1 MTNQNGAETAAVAAD
16 DSCTHAALALADHHF
31 DNGRIAEAL
40 RAYQDVLATQPCH
53 LHALHRTALAHF
65 RGAERALAR
74 DYLERALNVAPQH
87 ADLWEQ
93 RGLIA
98 ALAGEHVAAE
108 AFYHRAIALTGGTA
122 SLHRNLGD
130 VLKLA
135 GRRAEACAHYEK
147 ALGFDPALHHAVHR
161 LAMFSLEDGRHADA
175 VDYLRRAWTLGAAR
189 LADGIELIKALSHLG
204 RTDEADAQI
213 ARMRTTFAADP
224 RALDEL
230 AFHLNELHRYEK
242 AYAVATQGLA
252 MDAARA
258 GLHHNA
264 AYASNMLGDHTRM
277 RQHSVEAARLMP
289 DDAHLQFNVA
299 VSLLRD
305 GEFQEGWRHYRWHE
319 RLPQNSTL
327 VQPGFPEWSGEPVA
341 GRRFLLVGEQ
351 GLGDQIQSLRYA
363 RWLQRQGATAD
374 VWVSEALGD
383 AAACA
388 SGVSRV
394 WTELPAGPYDYWCR
408 MFRFP
413 EHMKLTTS
421 MLPLAMPYLS
431 ASSEVIGRWRERI
444 AGSTSV
450 TRAISANARKRR
462 VALVWA
468 GNPDYEFDRYRSI
481 ALRVLHPVL
490 ARSDVAWFALQKG
503 AAQRDVEALP
513 PGIDMTLLGP
523 EIASFTDTLAI
534 VQSLDLVITVDTS
547 VAHLA
552 GAADVPV
559 WILLPTCTDWR
570 WMTGRNDTPWYPSA
584 RLFRQRELGRWD
596 GVIKEVGEA
605 LDALPAHG

>member
-1 MTNQNGAETAAVAAD
+1 MTHQNRTEPANVAAD
-16 DSCTHAALALADHHF
+16 DSGTHAALVLADHHF
-31 DNGRIAEAL
+31 DNGRTADAL
-40 RAYQDVLATQPCH
+40 HAYQDVLAVQPRH
-53 LHALHRTALAHF
+53 VHALHRTALAHF
-65 RGAERALAR
+65 RSGERSLAR
-74 DYLERALNVAPQH
+74 DFLERALNLAPRH
-87 ADLWEQ
+87 AELWEH

-98 ALAGEHVAAE
+98 ALADEHVAAE
-108 AFYHRAIALTGGTA
+108 AFYHRAIALSGGSA

-130 VLKLA
+130 VLRLA
-135 GRRAEACAHYEK
+135 GRRGEACAHYEK
-147 ALGFDPALHHAVHR
+147 ALGFDPALHHAVQR
-161 LAMFSLEDGRHADA
+161 LARLSLEDGRCEEA
-175 VDYLRRAWTLGAAR
+175 VSYLRRAWRLGAAR
-189 LADGIELIKALSHLG
+189 LLDGIELIGALLQLG
-204 RTDEADAQI
+204 RIEEADAQI
-213 ARMRTTFAADP
+213 ALMRTTFAADP
-224 RALDEL
+224 RALDAL
-230 AFHLNELHRYEK
+230 AFRLNELHRYEK
-242 AYAVATQGLA
+242 ACEVAIQGLA
-252 MDAARA
+252 VDAGSA

-264 AYASNMLGDHTRM
+264 AYASNMLGDHARM
-277 RQHSVEAARLMP
+277 RQHSFEAARLKP

-299 VSLLRD
+299 VSLLRN
-305 GEFQEGWRHYRWHE
+305 GEFEEGWRHDRWHE

-327 VQPGFPEWSGEPVA
+327 AQPGFPAWSGEPVA

-363 RWLQRQGATAD
+363 DWLQRQGAIVD
-374 VWVSEALGD
+374 VWVGEALAG

-394 WTELPAGPYDYWCR
+394 WTALPPGSYDYWCR

-413 EHMKLTTS
+413 EHMRLATS
-421 MLPLAMPYLS
+421 MLPLAMPYLG
-431 ASSEVIGRWRERI
+431 APAPVISRWRERI
-444 AGSTSV
+444 VGSTS
-450 TRAISANARKRR
+450 ASSRKRR
-462 VALVWA
+462 VGLVWA

-481 ALRVLHPVL
+481 ALSAMHPML

-513 PGIDMTLLGP
+513 SGIDMTPLGP

-552 GAADVPV
+552 GAAGVPV

-596 GVIKEVGEA
+596 EVIEEVGAA
-605 LDALPAHG
+605 LDGVLLP